1 MNFFLNKIDND
12 IRRKIYEKTRSGK
25 VHRKEDIKIYK
36 DSEKNKEKT
45 FDEYIQE
52 EKSKEKNKNKFTIR
66 VTKLKKIDETSKI
79 VLNGEKEENINYK
92 NYGNFIDTKK

>member
-12 IRRKIYEKTRSGK
+12 IRRKIYEKTKNNK

-52 EKSKEKNKNKFTIR
+52 EENREKNKNKFTIK

-79 VLNGEKEENINYK
+79 ILNGEKEENINYK